1 MSATGLSV
9 FDETLHATNTWL
21 HEITSRLGWDDRH
34 KAYRLL
40 RVCLHS
46 LRDRLTVTAAAKLA
60 AQLPMLLRGIFYE
73 GWRPA
78 SVPRKV
84 RSLDEFLADT
94 REAFSGDADFD
105 AESAFR
111 EVLSVMRMHISE
123 GEMEDVRRAMP
134 VAIKALWEEDHEA

>member
-1 MSATGLSV
+1 MSTTGLSV

-21 HEITSRLGWDDRH
+21 HEISSRMGWDDRH

-40 RVCLHS
+40 RICLHT
-46 LRDRLTVTAAAKLA
+46 LRDRLPVTSSAKLA

-78 SVPRKV
+78 SVPKRV
-84 RSLDEFLADT
+84 RSLDEFLAET
-94 REAFSGDADFD
+94 REAFSEDADFD
-105 AESAFR
+105 GESAFR
-111 EVLSVMRMHISE
+111 EVVSVMRMHISE

-134 VAIKALWEEDHEA
+134 GQIKALWDSEQEP